1 MAGVHNDMRPYLH
14 AKRTSETY
22 LSMEAAANEIF
33 DSSSSGSGLTGL
45 TRQPLLFISGIRDQT
60 SASTLK
66 TTIIHKRVHLAV
78 DN

>member
-1 MAGVHNDMRPYLH
+1 
-14 AKRTSETY
+14 
-22 LSMEAAANEIF
+22 
-33 DSSSSGSGLTGL
+33 
-45 TRQPLLFISGIRDQT
+45 LLFISGIRDQT